1 MAETEKEQSLQLN
14 KTKDK
19 VYQIPCS
26 QCLIHTHHKVLSS
39 VDISGSWGPDDI
51 RYWDEYQIV
60 QCQGCHE
67 ISFRKNSVNTESYDI
82 IEHADGSIGQV
93 LEDHV
98 EIYPSRIAGR
108 TKVKKHWILPFQV
121 RTVYEETHSA
131 LSNKL
136 TILGA
141 IGIRALIESVCREKD
156 AKGSNLKE
164 QINDLVIKGVLTQAG
179 ADILHTLRVL
189 GNESAHEMKAQDE
202 ESIDLA
208 MDVVENLLQS
218 VFILAE
224 MSKRKKQKDELLF

>member
-1 MAETEKEQSLQLN
+1 M
-14 KTKDK
+14 
-19 VYQIPCS
+19 
-26 QCLIHTHHKVLSS
+26 
-39 VDISGSWGPDDI
+39 
-51 RYWDEYQIV
+51 
-60 QCQGCHE
+60 
-67 ISFRKNSVNTESYDI
+67 NTESYDI